1 MIYKMVMELKHGQ
14 MDQNMKEIT
23 KKERNMDKVLTLG
36 VINLNM
42 LENGLKIGKSIK
54 VIKSL
59 F

>member
-1 MIYKMVMELKHGQ
+1 MVMELKHGQ

>member
-1 MIYKMVMELKHGQ
+1 MVMELKHGQ

-54 VIKSL
+54 VIKSP